1 MFDLYRKCCDLW
13 NQSLSVVIVC
23 VFSNKGLNQLILIT
37 ENLSVNPPLHLSNVC
52 SDQNLN
58 KKQTLMNYVQGI
70 CTN

>member
-37 ENLSVNPPLHLSNVC
+37 ENLSVNPPLHLSSVC

-58 KKQTLMNYVQGI
+58 KNQTLMNYVQGI

>member
-37 ENLSVNPPLHLSNVC
+37 ENLSVNPPFIYQVFA
-52 SDQNLN
+52 
-58 KKQTLMNYVQGI
+58 VI
-70 CTN
+70 RV